1 MIWEIP
7 NEFDTLDKLPRL
19 LQEDV
24 SPDYRAVRVYKLHDK
39 DYIQLEDYL
48 RFENN
53 NDALYHIVMENNLS
67 LDKIDFVVDETHIID
82 NPHMIK
88 SAKHIV
94 NPNNLVVK
102 RMNTDN
108 YAKSIK
114 EAIDEFESTND
125 STNLD
130 ILLERKSWIIDAGA
144 RGIAK
149 GAKEGFKTTTQ
160 VAKKNL
166 RNLGLLAGGLG
177 AASFAANK
185 VVNHIADKDA
195 RIPIHSGKRS
205 ELIKKLRVLNGKYEE
220 YESKYDKAD
229 YQRKN
234 IIGKIL
240 YKLKMAI
247 KRLKGQIA

>member
-7 NEFDTLDKLPRL
+7 NEFDTLNRLPRL

-24 SPDYRAVRVYKLHDK
+24 LPNYKAVRVYRIHDK

-48 RFENN
+48 RFEDNS
-53 NDALYHIVMENNLS
+53 DAFFHIVMENDLS
-67 LDKIDFVVDETHIID
+67 LDDIDFVVDETHIID

-114 EAIDEFESTND
+114 EAIDEFESTGN
-125 STNLD
+125 SKTLD
-130 ILLERKSWIIDAGA
+130 LLLEENNGLVDAG
-144 RGIAK
+144 AK
-149 GAKEGFKTTTQ
+149 GAKEGFKTTAQ
-160 VAKKNL
+160 VAGKNL

-177 AASFAANK
+177 AVSFGASK
-185 VVNHIADKDA
+185 LVNHIADKDA
-195 RIPIHSGKRS
+195 RIPIHSGRRS
-205 ELIKKLRVLNGKYEE
+205 ELIKKLRILNGKYEE

-240 YKLKMAI
+240 YKIKMAI